1 MARANINRQVKGLNG
16 WKNVS
21 LDRHGRGRI
30 KWGPGAGRY
39 ILEWYEGA
47 QRRRQAGG
55 TTPAEGL
62 EAQRRKRL
70 ELDARE
76 SNVELPV
83 LNEEEDTFPLQ
94 TYSANP

>member
-1 MARANINRQVKGLNG
+1 MARVNITRQVKTNAG

-21 LDRHGRGRI
+21 LDRDGRGRI
-30 KWGPGAGRY
+30 KWGAGAGRY

-47 QRRRQAGG
+47 QLRRQAGG
-55 TTPAEGL
+55 TTPAEAM

-76 SNVELPV
+76 SNVEL
-83 LNEEEDTFPLQ
+83 
-94 TYSANP
+94 